1 MATGTNSYCVLNLTH
16 KPKSAIQSTTKQ
28 KLGAQEQPKI
38 SLFSDILKR
47 KTSNT
52 VIKKRSSETNI
63 QTNIHPTNTIQCNSQ
78 ITKHHKYQG
87 TKKNENKTKRRRIIE
102 TPNQIIKTG
111 SAIP

>member
-1 MATGTNSYCVLNLTH
+1 MATGTNSYCVLILTH

-52 VIKKRSSETNI
+52 VIKRRSSETNI
-63 QTNIHPTNTIQCNSQ
+63 QTNIHPTNTIQ
-78 ITKHHKYQG
+78 
-87 TKKNENKTKRRRIIE
+87 
-102 TPNQIIKTG
+102 
-111 SAIP
+111 